1 MSAEQVRDRLRELAD
16 LSLEFLPAMFD
27 AGKGLFSHKTIVR
40 DGRYKNREPNLL
52 YSTVS
57 LVGLLVQQR
66 RAADTLLPL
75 GRAMDGVHEAA
86 RGNTSGAVLGNL
98 VWASALAGD
107 PRGAQALSELAQVDP
122 TSQHAGELGQ
132 ALFGLVVGAEAY
144 PSVRERAERAAR
156 AFASETEL
164 RFRPRGDG
172 FRLSP
177 TTGGRLRSRA
187 FYGVG
192 SFAGQVYP
200 LHGLGALHR
209 RTGDPLP
216 ASAVRVA
223 NRIVEAQGPLG
234 QWWWIY
240 SLRARKVLEGYPV
253 YSVHQ
258 DGMAFLG
265 LVPMEE
271 LGAGSYVGALSK
283 GLDWLYGNNELGRSM
298 VERDPAFIPRCI
310 QRGESGADLPFGLS
324 HQRYAL
330 MLSRAQVPWV
340 GPDGN
345 TAAPQELE
353 VLHEC
358 RSYHLGWL
366 LYGHALMERLA
377 PSRPG

>member
-1 MSAEQVRDRLRELAD
+1 MSATNVRDRLRELAD

-27 AGKGLFSHKTIVR
+27 ARKGLFSQKTIVR
-40 DGRYKNREPNLL
+40 DGRYMNREPNLL

-57 LVGLLVQQR
+57 LVGLLMQQR

-75 GRAMDGVHEAA
+75 GRAMDGVHEEA

-107 PRGAQALSELAQVDP
+107 SRGAQALSELAQLDP
-122 TSQHAGELGQ
+122 ERQHAGQLGQ
-132 ALFGLVVGAEAY
+132 ALHGLVTGAEAY
-144 PSVRERAERAAR
+144 PSGRERAERAAR
-156 AFASETEL
+156 AVASEIER

-177 TTGGRLRSRA
+177 TSGGRARSRV

-209 RTGDPLP
+209 RTGEPLP
-216 ASAVRVA
+216 ACAVRVA

-240 SLRARKVLEGYPV
+240 SLRARRVLEGYPV

-283 GLDWLYGNNELGRSM
+283 GLDWLYGKNELGRSM

-310 QRGESGADLPFGLS
+310 QRSGSGADLPFGLS
-324 HQRYAL
+324 YPRYAL
-330 MLSRAQVPWV
+330 MIGRAQVPWV
-340 GPDGN
+340 GSDGN
-345 TAAPQELE
+345 KPAPQRLE

-366 LYGHALMERLA
+366 LYAHALMERLSGSTA
-377 PSRPG
+377 G